1 MSKLKLLGII
11 SGVLAA
17 LTLAIGLGV
26 FVHYT
31 SDLPSLDSLSDYHPK
46 EISRVYSDDGELIA
60 QFYEERRTVVPYE
73 KIPKPL
79 IKAFLAAEDAN
90 FYEHEGL
97 NYLGILRAVVK
108 GVLNGGRFK
117 QGGSTITQQLVKTMV
132 TGPERSLRRKV
143 REAVLTTRVE
153 KSLSKDDILF
163 VYLNQIVFG
172 RGNYGVEEA
181 ARAYFGKAVVDVDL
195 AEAAILAGIPKNPE
209 KYNPMAD
216 LKAVKER
223 QKYVL
228 GQMVEKGFVSEEDA
242 RAAFD
247 KPLAVARNQHPYLG
261 KAPHY
266 AEVVRRELEAKYGAE
281 KLYGGGLTV
290 YTAAHAKLQ
299 ADAHEAVRWG
309 LREVDKRQGYRGP
322 IMRFEADELA
332 RAKGHL
338 EEAFKEKRDALLLYR
353 GKLIDKPI
361 VWDLSNYKKTD
372 FERRETVL
380 EKMRVHPLDEQSDLL
395 ALVTALDT
403 ARGEAKVLLGDI
415 EAVVSL
421 KDLAWARRFNPTQ
434 RTPPPRAI
442 SDAIKLGDVLRVR
455 LGTAPPEPATADKKT
470 PAKPVMRTA
479 LLVQEPRAE
488 GAFVA
493 IDPLS
498 GDVRAI
504 VGGDSMDPG
513 GLVRATQSRRQPGS
527 SFKGIVY
534 AAALN
539 TRELTPATICS
550 DTPLVFRDP
559 TTGET
564 WKPTNFESDQF
575 DGDLILRTAL
585 ARSKNTCAVK
595 VLERTGV
602 DNVINMAKALGINT
616 ELPRN
621 FTLALGSG
629 EVTPIDIV
637 NAYVTIDAGGIYRA
651 PVFIRKVK
659 DQKGEILQEHTL
671 DPGEARMGPDVAYV
685 LTQMLRAVVEEGTG
699 QALKAFNRPLAG
711 KTGTSSEARDT
722 WFVGFSPDMVAGAWV
737 GFDDNQ
743 PLGSETGGKAVVPIW
758 MRAMK
763 GFYEGREPIEWVMP
777 EEGVEV
783 AHIDPKTGLL
793 SSPEDPTGID
803 IPFLTGTAPDQAS
816 SQNTEKDFYGAE

>member
-1 MSKLKLLGII
+1 MSKLKKI
-11 SGVLAA
+11 A
-17 LTLAIGLGV
+17 LVVVALGV
-26 FVHYT
+26 VGAIVGVGIFIHYT
-31 SDLPSLDSLSDYHPK
+31 SDLPSLDKVADYHPK
-46 EISRVYSDDGELIA
+46 EISRVYSEDGELIA
-60 QFYEERRTVVPYE
+60 QFYHERRTVVPYD
-73 KIPKPL
+73 KIPKQL

-97 NYLGILRAVVK
+97 NYSGILRAVIK

-153 KSLSKDDILF
+153 ASLSKDEILQ

-181 ARAYFGKAVVDVDL
+181 ARAYFGKAVVDIDL

-216 LKAVKER
+216 LKAVKDR

-228 GQMVEKGFVSEEDA
+228 GQMVEKGFVTEEEAKEAFA
-242 RAAFD
+242 R
-247 KPLAVARNQHPYLG
+247 PITVAKDQHPYLG

-266 AEVVRRELEAKYGAE
+266 AEVVRRELEAKYGE
-281 KLYGGGLTV
+281 EQLYGGGLTI
-290 YTAAHAKLQ
+290 YTAANARLQ
-299 ADAHEAVRWG
+299 AQAHEAVRAG

-322 IMRFEADELA
+322 VMRFEADELSRA
-332 RAKGHL
+332 RGHL
-338 EEAFKEKRDALLLYR
+338 EEAFKDRRDALLSYR

-361 VWDLSNYKKTD
+361 VWDLSNYKKSD
-372 FERRETVL
+372 FERRELVL
-380 EKMRVHPLDEQSDLL
+380 EKMRVRPLDESEDQL
-395 ALVTALDT
+395 ALVTHLDT
-403 ARGEAKVLLGDI
+403 ARGEARVLLGDV
-415 EAVVSL
+415 EATMTL
-421 KDLAWARRFNPTQ
+421 KDSLWARKFNPTQ
-434 RTPPPRAI
+434 RTPAPRAI
-442 SDAIKLGDVLRVR
+442 SDVTKLGDVVRVR
-455 LGTAPPEPATADKKT
+455 LSPQPLDRK
-470 PAKPVMRTA
+470 VLRTA
-479 LLVQEPRAE
+479 LLAQEPRVE
-488 GAFVA
+488 GAFVS

-498 GDVRAI
+498 GEVRAI
-504 VGGDSMDPG
+504 VGGDSMEPG
-513 GLVRATQSRRQPGS
+513 GLVRATQSKRQPGS

-534 AAALN
+534 AAALA
-539 TRELTPATICS
+539 TRELTPATLCS

-559 TTGET
+559 TTGEA

-595 VLERTGV
+595 VLERTGI
-602 DNVINMAKALGINT
+602 DNVLQMAKALGISA

-629 EVTPIDIV
+629 EVTPLELV
-637 NAYVTIDAGGIYRA
+637 NAYATIASGGLYRQPA
-651 PVFIRKVK
+651 FIRKVK
-659 DQKGEILQEHTL
+659 DQKGQVLEERTA
-671 DPGEARMGPDVAYV
+671 DPGEARLPPDVAYV
-685 LTQMLRAVVEEGTG
+685 LAQMLRAVVEEGTA
-699 QALKAFNRPLAG
+699 QALKVMERPLAG

-722 WFVGFSPDMVAGAWV
+722 WFVGMSPDMVSGGWV

-743 PLGSETGGKAVVPIW
+743 PLGNETGGKAVVPIW
-758 MRAMK
+758 LAAMK
-763 GFYEGREPIEWVMP
+763 QFYEGREPIDFSPP
-777 EEGVEV
+777 EEGIEV
-783 AHIDPKTGLL
+783 VRIDPKTGLL
-793 SSPEDPTGID
+793 ASPDDATGID
-803 IPFLTGTAPDQAS
+803 IPFLAGTAPDQAA